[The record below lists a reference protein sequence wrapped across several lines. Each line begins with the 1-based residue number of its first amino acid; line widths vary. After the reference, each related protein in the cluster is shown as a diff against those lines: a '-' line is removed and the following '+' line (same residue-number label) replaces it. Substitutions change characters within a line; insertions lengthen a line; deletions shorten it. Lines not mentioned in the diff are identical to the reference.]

1 MAGSLKP
8 NLGGGVLA
16 HNTSLPELKIT
27 VNSDP
32 FVVQHVVS
40 AEIMEIAVSRARC
53 AAKLPA

>member
-8 NLGGGVLA
+8 NLSGGVLT
-16 HNTSLPELKIT
+16 HNTSLPGLQIG

-40 AEIMEIAVSRARC
+40 AEIMEIAVQGPMRG
-53 AAKLPA
+53 